1 MADKAKRLR
10 KILEK
15 AGLKGQLKQVARI
28 EDAHIIL
35 LTDPIRFTYLIF
47 VGKDDYIETLATG
60 EDDFIRDRMIYYLV
74 SSNPRNRWSI
84 EQRLLTNK
92 FGMTK
97 SKV

>member
-15 AGLKGQLKQVARI
+15 AGLKGQLKQVTSI

-35 LTDPIRFTYLIF
+35 LTDPLRFTYVIF
-47 VGKDDYIETLATG
+47 MDKKDYLEKLESG
-60 EDDFIRDRMIYYLV
+60 EDDIIRDRSVYYMV
-74 SSNPRNRWSI
+74 SANPRNRRSI

-97 SKV
+97 SKM